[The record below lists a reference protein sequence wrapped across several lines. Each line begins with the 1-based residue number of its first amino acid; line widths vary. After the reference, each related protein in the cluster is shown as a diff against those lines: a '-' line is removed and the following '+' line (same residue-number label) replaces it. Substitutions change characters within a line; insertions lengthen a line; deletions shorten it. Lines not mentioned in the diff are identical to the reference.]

1 MPKFKIEIIYKS
13 NGAKMNKSEFYEFFK
28 KIPKAELHIH
38 IEAVMSEDTIKKLY
52 LKKNG
57 IDFSD
62 VEMKK
67 LFSYSDLNGFIAAF
81 LQVQDLFTSVSDFD
95 LIFDDLKN
103 YLLRNGIVHCEA
115 FFAPSAFIKKGFDY
129 GEMTKNFEKNIK
141 KIKDE
146 TGITVWLLGD
156 VSRTFG
162 LENAEN
168 NYKMFKEHPFEGF
181 IGIGLGGAESKGPSG
196 DFGPVFEKAL
206 SDKYHAVAH
215 AGEDVGPNS
224 IWDAIKI
231 CRAERIGHGITSV
244 QDPELV
250 KYLVQKQ
257 IPVEVCP
264 TSNVFTKKYV
274 KEMSAHPVREMF
286 DKGISVTIGTDDPIF
301 FGAELL
307 DEYWNL
313 YSELNFTKDE
323 MKKIILNGFEDS
335 FLSDEEKMHFK
346 NQVEENWN

>member
-1 MPKFKIEIIYKS
+1 
-13 NGAKMNKSEFYEFFK
+13 MNKSEFYKFFK
-28 KIPKAELHIH
+28 DIPKAELHIH
-38 IEAVMSEDTIKKLY
+38 IEAVMSRDTIKKLY

-57 IDFSD
+57 VEFSD
-62 VEMKK
+62 SEIKK

-81 LQVQDLFTSVSDFD
+81 LHVQDLFTEVSDFD
-95 LIFDDLKN
+95 LIFEDLKN
-103 YLLRNGIVHCEA
+103 YLLRNGVVHCEA

-129 GEMTKNFEKNIK
+129 AEMTKNFEKNLK

-168 NYKMFKEHPFEGF
+168 NYKMFKEHPFDGF
-181 IGIGLGGAESKGPSG
+181 IGIGLGGAEQKGPSKE
-196 DFGPVFEKAL
+196 FGPVFEKAIA
-206 SDKYHAVAH
+206 DKYHAVAH
-215 AGEDVGPNS
+215 AGEDVGPES
-224 IWDAIKI
+224 IWDALRI
-231 CRAERIGHGITSV
+231 CHAERIGHGITSV

-250 KYLVQKQ
+250 KYVRENK
-257 IPVEVCP
+257 IPIEVCP

-274 KEMSAHPVREMF
+274 KKMAEHPVREMF
-286 DKGISVTIGTDDPIF
+286 DKGIPVTIATDDPIF

-313 YSELNFTKDE
+313 YSKLHFSKKD
-323 MKKIILNGFEDS
+323 MKQIIINSFDDS
-335 FLSDEEKMHFK
+335 FLPNDKKESFK
-346 NQVEENWN
+346 AKVEQNWK

>member
-1 MPKFKIEIIYKS
+1 
-13 NGAKMNKSEFYEFFK
+13 MNKSEFYSFFK
-28 KIPKAELHIH
+28 SVPKAELHIH
-38 IEAVMSEDTIKKLY
+38 IEAVMSKDTIKKLY

-57 IDFSD
+57 VEFSD
-62 VEMKK
+62 AEIKK

-81 LQVQDLFTSVSDFD
+81 LKVQDLFTTVSDFD

-103 YLLRNGIVHCEA
+103 YLVRNGVVHCEA

-129 GEMTKNFEKNIK
+129 AEMTKNFEKNLK

-181 IGIGLGGAESKGPSG
+181 IGIGLGGAEQKGPCK

-206 SDKYHAVAH
+206 ADKYHAVAH
-215 AGEDVGPNS
+215 AGEDVGPES
-224 IWDAIKI
+224 IWDALRI
-231 CRAERIGHGITSV
+231 CHAERIGHGISSV

-250 KYLVQKQ
+250 KYARDNK
-257 IPVEVCP
+257 IPIEVCP

-274 KEMSAHPVREMF
+274 KKMEEHPVREMF
-286 DKGISVTIGTDDPIF
+286 EKGIPVTIATDDPIF
-301 FGAELL
+301 FGAELI

-313 YSELNFTKDE
+313 YSKLHFSKKDL
-323 MKKIILNGFEDS
+323 KQIILNSFEDS
-335 FLSDEEKMHFK
+335 FLSDDEKSRMKNLVEEKWK
-346 NQVEENWN
+346 

>member
-1 MPKFKIEIIYKS
+1 
-13 NGAKMNKSEFYEFFK
+13 MNKSEFYKFFK
-28 KIPKAELHIH
+28 DIPKAELHIH
-38 IEAVMSEDTIKKLY
+38 IEAVMSRETIKKLY

-57 IDFSD
+57 VEFSD
-62 VEMKK
+62 EEIKK

-81 LQVQDLFTSVSDFD
+81 LHVQDLFTSVSDFD

-103 YLLRNGIVHCEA
+103 YLVRNGVVHCEA

-129 GEMTKNFEKNIK
+129 AEMTKNFEKNLK
-141 KIKDE
+141 KIKEE

-162 LENAEN
+162 LENAEH
-168 NYKMFKEHPFEGF
+168 NYQMFKENPFEGF
-181 IGIGLGGAESKGPSG
+181 IGIGLGGAEQKGPCK

-206 SDKYHAVAH
+206 ADKYHAVAH
-215 AGEDVGPNS
+215 AGEDVGPES
-224 IWDAIKI
+224 IWDALRILH
-231 CRAERIGHGITSV
+231 AERIGHGISSV

-250 KYLVQKQ
+250 KYARDNK
-257 IPVEVCP
+257 IPIEVCP

-274 KEMSAHPVREMF
+274 KKMAEHPVREMF
-286 DKGISVTIGTDDPIF
+286 EKGIPVTIATDDPIF

-313 YSELNFTKDE
+313 YSKLHFSKKD
-323 MKKIILNGFEDS
+323 MKQIILNSFDDS
-335 FLSDEEKMHFK
+335 FLPEEEKESFK
-346 NQVEENWN
+346 AKVEQSW